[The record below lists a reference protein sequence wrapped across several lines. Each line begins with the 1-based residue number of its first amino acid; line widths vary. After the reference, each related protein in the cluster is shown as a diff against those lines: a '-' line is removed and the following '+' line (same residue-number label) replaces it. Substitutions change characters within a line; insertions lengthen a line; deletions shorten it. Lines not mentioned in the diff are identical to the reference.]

1 MLYMV
6 EGVDLRVGFV
16 EENGGDGTVVNDMST
31 GDLSFVPQGL
41 VHYQQN
47 LGCEPATILMSLNS
61 DDPGE
66 VVLSSVLFAL
76 PTELLG
82 VRASVLNIVSS
93 LVTMDYIMAMTLSS
107 TTTTYEEKQQ
117 ERQLITI

>member
-16 EENGGDGTVVNDMST
+16 EEFGGDGAVVNDLSK

-47 LGCEPATILMSLNS
+47 LGCESATILMSLNS
-61 DDPGE
+61 DDPGA
-66 VVLSSVLFAL
+66 VVLSSVLFDL

-82 VRASVLNIVSS
+82 VS
-93 LVTMDYIMAMTLSS
+93 
-107 TTTTYEEKQQ
+107 
-117 ERQLITI
+117 